1 MNGEEINL
9 SLAAIEKKKNQPI
22 SGSDTKSDQTEKDE
36 QNIPSMPLT
45 LAASEEFSV
54 SIVSLE

>member
-1 MNGEEINL
+1 MNQYIF
-9 SLAAIEKKKNQPI
+9 
-22 SGSDTKSDQTEKDE
+22 SDTKNDPTEKDE

-45 LAASEEFSV
+45 LTASEEFSV

>member
-1 MNGEEINL
+1 MNGEEINF
-9 SLAAIEKKKNQPI
+9 SLAAIEKINEPI
-22 SGSDTKSDQTEKDE
+22 SLSDTKSDQTEKDE